1 MGWTPP
7 RRPWCARVVAFVT
20 TEQEAS
26 VSEVSTIGLDLAK
39 YVFQAHGADASGK
52 VVFRKRLR
60 REQVLAFF
68 AGKPACLVAME
79 ACSSAHYWARARSA
93 WSSGSSDSAS
103 LREAVRQ
110 TAEERCR
117 RC

>member
-7 RRPWCARVVAFVT
+7 RRPWCARVMVWVT

-39 YVFQAHGADASGK
+39 RVFQAHGADASGK

-68 AGKPACLVAME
+68 AGRRAWWRWKPAVAPTIGRVRS
-79 ACSSAHYWARARSA
+79 ASSAIRSA
-93 WSSGSSDSAS
+93 
-103 LREAVRQ
+103 
-110 TAEERCR
+110 
-117 RC
+117 